1 MDNELLNTEQTTDA
15 PKKEPLREIF
25 STIEMLAFA
34 AAAILLI
41 FSFVARIT
49 VVEGGSMEETLLGG
63 DRLIVSDL
71 FYTPERGDIVI
82 IHSPRVNGGEAIVKR
97 IIAVEGDTIEIKADG
112 VYVNGE
118 KLNETDGSL
127 GYTID
132 SYSYQPKAPQ
142 TIEKDKVFVM
152 GDHRSVSL
160 DSRSFGQVDESAV
173 IGKVLL
179 RIFPLSSF
187 GTVD

>member
-1 MDNELLNTEQTTDA
+1 MENELLRTEQEPS
-15 PKKEPLREIF
+15 PKKDSLKETFL
-25 STIEMLAFA
+25 TVEMLAFA
-34 AAAILLI
+34 AAIILLFFTLI
-41 FSFVARIT
+41 ARIT
-49 VVEGGSMEETLLGG
+49 VVEGESMEETLLGG
-63 DRLIVSDL
+63 DKLLVSDL

-82 IHSPRVNGGEAIVKR
+82 IHSPKVNGGEAIVKR
-97 IIAVEGDTIEIKADG
+97 VIALEGDTVAIHEDG

-118 KLNETDGSL
+118 RLNETDGSL

-132 SYSYQPKAPQ
+132 AYSYQPKAPQ
-142 TIEKDKVFVM
+142 VVEKGKIFVL

-160 DSRSFGQVDESAV
+160 DSRAFGQVDESAV

-179 RIFPLSSF
+179 RLLPLSSF

>member
-1 MDNELLNTEQTTDA
+1 MENELLHTEPGQA
-15 PKKEPLREIF
+15 PKKNTLYELF
-25 STIEMLAFA
+25 STVELLVIA
-34 AAAILLI
+34 ASLILLF

-49 VVEGGSMEETLLGG
+49 VVEGGSMENTLLGG
-63 DRLIVSDL
+63 DKLIVSDL
-71 FYTPERGDIVI
+71 FYTPKCGDIVI
-82 IHSPRVNGGEAIVKR
+82 IQSPKVNGGEAIVKR
-97 IIAVEGDTIEIKADG
+97 VIAVEGDTVAIHEDG

-127 GYTID
+127 GYTIAA
-132 SYSYQPKAPQ
+132 YGYQPKAPQ
-142 TIEKDKVFVM
+142 VVGKGKIFVL

-173 IGKVLL
+173 IGKVLF
-179 RIFPLSSF
+179 RISPLSAF

>member
-1 MDNELLNTEQTTDA
+1 M
-15 PKKEPLREIF
+15 
-25 STIEMLAFA
+25 AFTA
-34 AAAILLI
+34 TVILLF

-49 VVEGGSMEETLLGG
+49 VVDGGSMENTLLHG

-82 IHSPRVNGGEAIVKR
+82 IHSPKVNHGEAIVKR
-97 IIAVEGDTIEIKADG
+97 VIAVEGDTVAIYADG
-112 VYVNGE
+112 VYVNGK

-132 SYSYQPKAPQ
+132 AYSYQPKAPQ
-142 TIEKDKVFVM
+142 VIEKGKIFVL
-152 GDHRSVSL
+152 GDHRSLSL

-179 RIFPLSSF
+179 RISPLSSF

>member
-1 MDNELLNTEQTTDA
+1 MENELLRTETDAA

-25 STIEMLAFA
+25 LYVELLAITA
-34 AAAILLI
+34 TVILLF
-41 FSFVARIT
+41 FSFIARIT
-49 VVEGGSMEETLLGG
+49 VVEGGSMENTLLGG

-82 IHSPRVNGGEAIVKR
+82 IHSPVVNKGEAIVKR
-97 IIAVEGDTIEIKADG
+97 IIAVEGDTVSIHEDG

-127 GYTID
+127 GYTIN
-132 SYSYQPKAPQ
+132 SYPYLPKAPQ
-142 TIEKDKVFVM
+142 VIEKGKIFVL
-152 GDHRSVSL
+152 GDHRSNSL

-173 IGKVLL
+173 IGRVLF